1 MVFALTSDTD
11 PTLFAPEDLL
21 SGQTYELYARMMFLE
36 LFEQDQALVPLLNVG
51 YTPNFA
57 LVHLE
62 HYDLDGFFDHAHAT
76 LRLET
81 LGDTPFLYTVRFSRN
96 RRLVT
101 TAVLTGR
108 LQGGVHEPRRTGTS
122 GR

>member
-1 MVFALTSDTD
+1 MVLALTSDTD

-21 SGQTYELYARMMFLE
+21 SGQGYELYARMMLLE
-36 LFEQDQALVPLLNVG
+36 LFEQDQALVPLLLAG
-51 YTPNFA
+51 YTPDFA
-57 LVHLE
+57 LVRLE
-62 HYDLDGFFDHAHAT
+62 HYDLDGFFDHARAN
-76 LRLET
+76 LCLET